1 MCNREVMAELLSNL
15 MERSGIE
22 RSFSEW
28 SVCPDK
34 VESRW

>member
-1 MCNREVMAELLSNL
+1 MGLCVMVGMLSNL
-15 MERSGIE
+15 MERSGME

-34 VESRW
+34 VESKW